1 MWKNG
6 GLFNM
11 ALIILLLSHR
21 GIEMNTE
28 KKNGDNK
35 STVW

>member
-1 MWKNG
+1 MLKNG
-6 GLFNM
+6 GLFDM

-21 GIEMNTE
+21 GIEMNRE
-28 KKNGDNK
+28 KNGDNK